1 MKLENPMKVL
11 VRRRAA
17 LGDVVISTGIVR
29 ELHNRYGENAV
40 IDVATQHPQV
50 FDNNPY
56 IRNVIAISEAN
67 DSAVNLKQ
75 YDVVYN
81 LDDTYELNPEGHFAD
96 NYFYRVFG
104 DTEVDKS
111 MELYIDQNSEAKV
124 DEFVSAIGGKFISMH
139 MRNWYWDLKNI
150 KLEVWLD
157 VVNQLYKEYPDLK
170 IVAVGGETDYCME
183 LPHMVDA
190 RALFTPGELCY
201 LMDHAQCFVGID
213 SAPFHIAGSSE
224 TGIVALLSHMYP
236 NKVLPYRNGILG
248 NRCEVVQADVSCV
261 GCHSRQARP
270 VRQIVCERGDFAC
283 NRMWDTAKIVDAIKK
298 FL

>member
-1 MKLENPMKVL
+1 MKLENPMKIL

-17 LGDVVISTGIVR
+17 LGDVVISTGVLR
-29 ELHNRYGENAV
+29 ELNKRHGDNAI
-40 IDVATQHPQV
+40 IDVATQHPSV

-56 IRNVIAISEAN
+56 VRNVISISEAS
-67 DSAVNLKQ
+67 DSAVNLKM

-81 LDDTYELNPEGHFAD
+81 LDDTYELNPDGHFAD

-104 DTEVDKS
+104 DADVDRS
-111 MELYIDQNSEAKV
+111 MELYIDQNGEAKV
-124 DEFVSAIGGKFISMH
+124 DEFISSIGGDFICMH

-157 VVNQLYKEYPDLK
+157 VINKLYKSNPNLK

-190 RALFTPGELCY
+190 RALFSPGELCY
-201 LMDHAQCFVGID
+201 LMDHAKCFVGID
-213 SAPFHIAGSSE
+213 SAPFHVAGASE

-236 NKVLPYRNGILG
+236 NKVLPYRNGVLG
-248 NRCEVVQADVSCV
+248 DRCKVVQASVECL

-270 VRQIVCERGDFAC
+270 VRQIVCERRDFGC
-283 NRMWDTAKIVDAIKK
+283 NHLWNTDNIVSAIKE

>member
-1 MKLENPMKVL
+1 MKLENPMKIL

-17 LGDVVISTGIVR
+17 LGDVVISTGVVR
-29 ELHNRYGENAV
+29 ELNARYGDNAI
-40 IDVATQHPQV
+40 IDVATQHPTV
-50 FDNNPY
+50 FENNPY
-56 IRNVIAISEAN
+56 VRNVIAISESSDA
-67 DSAVNLKQ
+67 AVDLKS

-104 DTEVDKS
+104 DADVDRS
-111 MELYIDQNSEAKV
+111 MELYIDQTSADKV
-124 DEFVSAIGGKFISMH
+124 DAFLDTVSGDFICVH

-157 VVNQLYKEYPDLK
+157 VINDLYKLHPDLK

-183 LPHMVDA
+183 LPHMIDA
-190 RALFTPGELCY
+190 RAMFTPGELCY
-201 LMDHAQCFVGID
+201 LMDRAKCFVGID
-213 SAPFHIAGSSE
+213 SAPLHIAGASE

-236 NKVLPYRNGILG
+236 NKVLPYRNGVLG
-248 NRCEVVQADVSCV
+248 DRCEVVQADVGCL
-261 GCHSRQARP
+261 GCHSRQTRP
-270 VRQIVCERGDFAC
+270 VRQIICERSDFAC
-283 NRMWDTAKIVDAIKK
+283 NRLWDTAKIVAAVEK